1 MYKSTKSEGRVTGAP
16 EPADWMA
23 ILRLDKKKF
32 EILIR
37 EINLHYSYNS
47 PIPDPRQRLITTL
60 RYLITGEGYHASLV
74 DMFDITFNEIL
85 ESLEGNLKVNIRN
98 VNKSS

>member
-1 MYKSTKSEGRVTGAP
+1 MFKSTKLEGRITGAP
-16 EPADWMA
+16 EPADWMQ

-32 EILIR
+32 EILMM
-37 EINLHYSYNS
+37 EINLNYNKNS

-60 RYLITGEGYHASLV
+60 RYLITGEGYHESLV

-85 ESLEGNLKVNIRN
+85 ESLEGNLKVNTYPEC
-98 VNKSS
+98 